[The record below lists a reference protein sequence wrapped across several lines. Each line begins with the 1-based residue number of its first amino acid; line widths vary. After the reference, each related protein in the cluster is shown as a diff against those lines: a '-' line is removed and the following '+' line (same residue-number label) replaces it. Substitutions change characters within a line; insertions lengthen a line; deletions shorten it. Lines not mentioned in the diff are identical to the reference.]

1 MSHFRLFAKD
11 STPSAEKPVYLASV
25 SIEESLNYDG
35 EILLFRPTSTA
46 SEIDA
51 QIDLLITQLNA
62 VRHKAKEK
70 IADELRE

>member
-11 STPSAEKPVYLASV
+11 STPTAEIPVYLASV
-25 SIEESLNYDG
+25 LVEEFLNEDG
-35 EILLFRPTSTA
+35 EILLFRPSSTA

-70 IADELRE
+70 IADALRE